1 MDCTP
6 WENKYLG
13 EGEEFAEEH
22 FSNSS
27 FFFHPLIYKPLI
39 YKLWM
44 NSSLQQQEATALG
57 NPRASGGAWRQ
68 GCLLAGK
75 FTAGAPC
82 NQSC

>member
-27 FFFHPLIYKPLI
+27 FFFIH
-39 YKLWM
+39 
-44 NSSLQQQEATALG
+44 
-57 NPRASGGAWRQ
+57 
-68 GCLLAGK
+68 
-75 FTAGAPC
+75 
-82 NQSC
+82 